1 MTFKE
6 DKIPEFL
13 SVFSKFQ
20 SRIRNA
26 EGCLSLELI
35 QDINQP
41 NRISTLSR
49 WENERFLDIYRNSD
63 TFKEVWPLTKLL
75 FSEKTQAS
83 SHIIIHP

>member
-6 DKIPEFL
+6 DKVTEFL

-26 EGCLSLELI
+26 EGCISLELI
-35 QDINQP
+35 QDLKQP
-41 NRISTLSR
+41 NKISTLSK
-49 WENERFLDIYRNSD
+49 WESEKNLNKYRDSD
-63 TFKEVWPLTKLL
+63 TFKEVWPLTKSL

-83 SHIIIHP
+83 SHSILHP